1 MLCWKGERCK
11 SLRLG
16 RMFTTLSMLVNS
28 LAMHSSRERF
38 STKFFSD
45 TSEFGLL
52 GVELS
57 T

>member
-38 STKFFSD
+38 STKVFS
-45 TSEFGLL
+45 SEFGLL